1 VQFIGVDDEDPAVVK
16 EFLAKKKMAGWVGL
30 DTSKK
35 IFDAYG
41 VKSRPT
47 TIVID
52 AQGKIA
58 GVLNPE
64 ALKQEDLA
72 ALSEGK
78 PVRFPV
84 EEAVVSRDEIVKAA
98 KAAAAV
104 PSGDPSAPKPLFE
117 ISIRPGDPKG
127 QVTMLMRP
135 AKDGVPALYEMRNV
149 PIAQMVEWARSVPD
163 SRVVIHGAAEARYTL
178 RLTAPDLDTEPL
190 APALEIAIATATG
203 MKVSHVSTEED
214 VWLLKATPQANAL
227 LSPTASKF
235 ESMCFYNP
243 GDHKLM
249 MVKTTLDELAPSLD
263 DAVGVPVVNE
273 TGVTGEFDAS
283 FELPKGDVAAIG
295 AALEKNMGL
304 TLVKARR
311 SVERIVL
318 DPLPAAKADTTEK
331 ASLPAPV
338 PMAIPVPK
346 P

>member
-1 VQFIGVDDEDPAVVK
+1 
-16 EFLAKKKMAGWVGL
+16 
-30 DTSKK
+30 
-35 IFDAYG
+35 
-41 VKSRPT
+41 
-47 TIVID
+47 
-52 AQGKIA
+52 
-58 GVLNPE
+58 
-64 ALKQEDLA
+64 
-72 ALSEGK
+72 
-78 PVRFPV
+78 
-84 EEAVVSRDEIVKAA
+84 
-98 KAAAAV
+98 
-104 PSGDPSAPKPLFE
+104 
-117 ISIRPGDPKG
+117 
-127 QVTMLMRP
+127 
-135 AKDGVPALYEMRNV
+135 MRNV